1 MVFGAALDVLDPELL
16 YPNDLILQLNN
27 MILTSH
33 SAFASVEANL
43 ELHKRLV
50 EGVIRVYSGE
60 WPRNFVNP
68 QVKDLFRAKYGKG
81 IS

>member
-1 MVFGAALDVLDPELL
+1 VKLGNWCIYTLGQIKAAVKMLWFD
-16 YPNDLILQLNN
+16 I
-27 MILTSH
+27 IKG
-33 SAFASVEANL
+33 VEI
-43 ELHKRLV
+43 K
-50 EGVIRVYSGE
+50 GFGE